1 MFLPAGVFIE
11 TLLFRRERRW
21 TGWV

>member
-11 TLLFRRERRW
+11 TLLFRGERWW